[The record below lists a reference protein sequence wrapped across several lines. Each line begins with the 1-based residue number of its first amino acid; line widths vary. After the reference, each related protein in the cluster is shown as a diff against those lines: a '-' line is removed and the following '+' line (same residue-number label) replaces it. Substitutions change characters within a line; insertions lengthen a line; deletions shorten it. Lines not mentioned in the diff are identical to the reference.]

1 MDRGSGPPHT
11 LPNHHNL
18 NKMPKICIERIFPL
32 KNIAIS
38 NLDWSGVWTGITVDY
53 DDDTIK
59 KFHYTFGDMDGCTKH
74 REMIVNLACGD
85 DYRIMGQIDESE
97 QG

>member
-1 MDRGSGPPHT
+1 M
-11 LPNHHNL
+11 
-18 NKMPKICIERIFPL
+18 I
-32 KNIAIS
+32 
-38 NLDWSGVWTGITVDY
+38 GVWTGITVDY
-53 DDDTIK
+53 DDDTIV

-85 DYRIMGQIDESE
+85 NYQILGQIDESE